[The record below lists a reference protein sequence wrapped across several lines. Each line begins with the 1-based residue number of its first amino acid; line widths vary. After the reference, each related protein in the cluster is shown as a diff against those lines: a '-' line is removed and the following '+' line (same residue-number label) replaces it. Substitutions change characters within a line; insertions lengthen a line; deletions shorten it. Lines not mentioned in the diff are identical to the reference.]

1 MKFIE
6 FIVEKD
12 IKQQF
17 KKFVNSDQFDKID
30 DKVLSK
36 ALSQI
41 SYNVKDDKTK
51 KSYKEILFEFLEK
64 EKNFPKYAIKQLW
77 EVLISNDNF
86 SNISEINEFFSVF
99 GLNYN
104 NGKFD
109 ITNIEENWAQNLHNK
124 TLSDICGQNS
134 LYIEVLSK
142 IMKITCVISG
152 NVLGKGELGVAI
164 ITNGWIGNNTV
175 SNSADVYY
183 SDGKGDNSTEV
194 KYLSNNE
201 IALVP
206 SRYSIIKNIDKFL
219 DQYNTTNLDSII
231 KDKNNRDKLIE
242 FFKNNKIPEVSSEV
256 FNNCKS
262 EKDFIQTYLTEQIKY
277 YLDKKNSS
285 NLLIYNE
292 KNKNFFVISKSDE
305 KIDNSIIELV
315 SKFKIS
321 LPRKDSRHR
330 ALNIKSKK

>member
-12 IKQQF
+12 VKQQF
-17 KKFVNSDQFDKID
+17 RQFVNSDSFNKID

-36 ALSQI
+36 ALAQI
-41 SYNVKDDKTK
+41 SYNVRDDETK
-51 KSYKEILFEFLEK
+51 KSYKEILFEFLET

-77 EVLISNDNF
+77 DILISNDNF
-86 SNISEINEFFSVF
+86 SNISKINKFFSVF

-104 NGKFD
+104 NGTFD
-109 ITNIEENWAQNLHNK
+109 ISNIEKNWAQNLHNK
-124 TLSDICGQNS
+124 TLSKICKRNS
-134 LYIEVLSK
+134 LYTEVLSE
-142 IMKITCVISG
+142 IMKITCVTSG
-152 NVLGKGELGVAI
+152 NVSGKGELGVAI

-219 DQYNTTNLDSII
+219 DQYNATNLDSIV
-231 KDKNNRDKLIE
+231 KDKDNRDKLIN
-242 FFKNNKIPEVSSEV
+242 FFKNNKVPEVSSKV

-330 ALNIKSKK
+330 AINIKN